1 MIVEE
6 IRGLLTEYRK
16 WLQDKTVLQQIDD
29 DLAEI
34 TTPHLDRHNDCL
46 QIYARKD
53 GNGYVL
59 TDDGYI
65 ISDLASSGCNL
76 DSPKRQQLLK
86 MTLAGFGVR
95 IDDEQLSVHATAEN
109 FPLRK
114 HNMIQAMLAVNDLF
128 YLAAPHVES
137 LFLEDVTKWLDHKGI
152 RYTPHIK
159 LTGKSSYDH
168 MFNFVIPKSRKQPER
183 LLQALS
189 NPQKDTVNALV
200 FKWIDTKET
209 RADDSL
215 LFTVL
220 NDANSVSPVVV
231 EALENYNLN
240 PVRWSERE
248 QVEEQ
253 LAA

>member
-6 IRGLLTEYRK
+6 IQGLLAEYRN
-16 WLQDKTVLQQIDD
+16 WLQDKTVLQQVNG
-29 DLAEI
+29 DLVEI
-34 TTPHLDRHNDCL
+34 TTPHLDRHNDFL

-65 ISDLASSGCNL
+65 ISDLANSGCKL
-76 DSPKRQQLLK
+76 DTPKRQQLLQ

-95 IDDEQLSVHATAEN
+95 VEAEQLFVHATPEN

-128 YLAAPHVES
+128 YLASPHVES
-137 LFLEDVTKWLDHKGI
+137 LFLEDVTRWLDLADI
-152 RYTPHIK
+152 RYTPRIK
-159 LTGKSSYDH
+159 LVGKSGYDH
-168 MFNFVIPKSRKQPER
+168 MFNFVIPKSRQQPER

-189 NPQKDTVNALV
+189 NPKKDAVEALV
-200 FKWIDTKET
+200 FKWIDTRDARE
-209 RADDSL
+209 DDSL
-215 LFTVL
+215 LVAVL
-220 NDANSVSPVVV
+220 NDANNISPD
-231 EALENYNLN
+231 AIDAMHSYGLK
-240 PVRWSERE
+240 PVLWSQRE
-248 QVEEQ
+248 QAQEL